1 MEWMNCL
8 KVKEEEEWFSGGG
21 EGFLY
26 VLVLSAG
33 REILV
38 VVG

>member
-1 MEWMNCL
+1 MEELL
-8 KVKEEEEWFSGGG
+8 KVKRMESFGA
-21 EGFLY
+21 GFLY

-38 VVG
+38 VG